1 MRGFASGPSDPDDN
15 LAQSAGRGVPK
26 VLVAGAAVYAAA
38 HLPFLAR
45 SLEDIDSINFALGL
59 RDFDVAQHQPHPP
72 GYPLYIGIGRV
83 ALGLVRLALPRV
95 QPSTVDALAL
105 SLLSALAGAMAVV
118 SLGVV
123 FSALDRL
130 SVAPARRV
138 WWWATALTVAA
149 PLFWISGVR
158 PMSDLPGLA
167 LALLSL
173 ALMVGADTRTSMLA
187 GAVVAGLAAG
197 IRVQTA
203 LLTLPALAF
212 LMWTRRESPRAIL
225 QAVSA
230 LAIGSLTWAVPLLWL
245 SGGLSGYMAALGSQA
260 GEDFAW
266 VDMLWANPTPRRI
279 ATVLTDSF
287 VRPWSSNAVAAVVGL
302 LAFAGLLVEARGQR
316 RPTSAKGSG
325 EASALALLFVA
336 FGPYALF
343 HLLLQETSHVRYALP
358 LIPPVAWLAS
368 RALVQAGR
376 IGSVF
381 AFVIVAVC
389 LLDGVTTASIYAGQ
403 RHPAFRAIG
412 DMGREAEGAPPGG
425 VFSHYALYRSLQAA
439 APPHLPVVAPV
450 RSKEWIGVL
459 DYFRRGQ
466 SATVWFLADPRRT
479 DLDLFDRRSLHKD
492 EGYVWDVAERPEFG
506 GARPIGADWYRMSP
520 PDWMVGEGWSLTP
533 EAGGRVRAEGTGLDH
548 RPIEAL
554 VRRQP
559 GPALILIGGYYLGD
573 PGATA
578 STLTLELDGSLA
590 DSWTHDHR
598 SAGPGFLR
606 VTRLPGGIPPG
617 EGAYAT
623 VRLSARNADG
633 GAAGEIA
640 IRQFDAHRESGSML
654 AFGRGWFEDEYDPA
668 TGLRWRWSSDRS
680 DLFVVAGA
688 GTTLVLRGESPLKYF
703 DEAPIVRVTS
713 GATTLGEYRPD
724 ADFEWRI
731 PIPRGT
737 VPSGGGAV
745 TVSLDRVYLPGPA
758 EGTSDTR
765 RLGLR
770 IFGATLE
777 GD

>member
-1 MRGFASGPSDPDDN
+1 MRGFASGPSDSHDN
-15 LAQSAGRGVPK
+15 LAPAAGRGVPK
-26 VLVAGAAVYAAA
+26 VLLAGAAVYAAA

-95 QPSTVDALAL
+95 QPSTAEALAL
-105 SLLSALAGAMAVV
+105 ALLSALAGAVAVV
-118 SLGVV
+118 CLGVI

-130 SVAPARRV
+130 SVAPARRL

-173 ALMVGADTRTSMLA
+173 ALMVGADTRASMLA
-187 GAVVAGLAAG
+187 GALVAGLAAG
-197 IRVQTA
+197 VRVQTA
-203 LLTLPALAF
+203 LVTLPALAF

-230 LAIGSLTWAVPLLWL
+230 LAVGGLTWAVPLLWL
-245 SGGLSGYMAALGSQA
+245 SGGLSGYLAALGSQA

-279 ATVLTDSF
+279 ATALTDSF
-287 VRPWSSNAVAAVVGL
+287 VRPWSSNGVAAVVGL
-302 LAFAGLLVEARGQR
+302 LAFVGLLVEARGKR
-316 RPTSAKGSG
+316 R
-325 EASALALLFVA
+325 ALALLFVA

-368 RALVQAGR
+368 RALVQVGR
-376 IGSVF
+376 IGSMF

-389 LLDGVTTASIYAGQ
+389 LVDAVPSSATYAAQ

-412 DMGREAEGAPPGG
+412 DMGREAEGALPGG

-439 APPHLPVVAPV
+439 APRHLPVVAPV
-450 RSKEWIGVL
+450 RNKEWMGVL
-459 DYFRRGQ
+459 DYFRRGE
-466 SATVWFLADPRRT
+466 SGTVWFLADPRRT
-479 DLDLFDRRSLHKD
+479 DLDLFDRRSLSKD
-492 EGYVWDVAERPEFG
+492 KGYAWDAAERPEFG
-506 GARPIGADWYRMSP
+506 GARPSGAEWYRMTP

-533 EAGGRVRAEGTGLDH
+533 EAGGRVRAEGSGLDH

-559 GPALILIGGYYLGD
+559 GPVLILVGGYYLGD
-573 PGATA
+573 PSATA
-578 STLTLELDGSLA
+578 STLTLELDGSVA

-598 SAGPGFLR
+598 SAGPGFLH
-606 VTRLPGGIPPG
+606 VTRLPGGIPAG

-623 VRLSARNADG
+623 VRLTARNAAG
-633 GAAGEIA
+633 GAAGEMA

-703 DEAPIVRVTS
+703 DEAPIVRVTT

-724 ADFEWRI
+724 ADFAWRI

-745 TVSLDRVYLPGPA
+745 TVSLDRVYLPGAA